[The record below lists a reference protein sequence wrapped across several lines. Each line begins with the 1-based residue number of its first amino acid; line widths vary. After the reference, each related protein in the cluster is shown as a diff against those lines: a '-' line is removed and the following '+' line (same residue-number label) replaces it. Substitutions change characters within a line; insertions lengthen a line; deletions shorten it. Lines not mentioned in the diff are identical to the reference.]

1 MTNHIELRLPY
12 HENVYVAR
20 ICGRSKR
27 YRFER
32 DFDCVR
38 RKREAAELDG
48 VLIKKGVVYHL
59 PLAAAVYEVRD
70 EENSRYYIGTRPGDP
85 ALYAVSLSRIEVLID
100 HDPDI
105 DEVIGSKIEDFKQ
118 SAGKGRNVC
127 KKDSKSRSRG
137 SDKALESTL
146 YALKL

>member
-1 MTNHIELRLPY
+1 MTDYIEIRLPY

-59 PLAAAVYEVRD
+59 PLVAAVYEVRD
-70 EENSRYYIGTRPGDP
+70 EQNTRYYLGTRPGDP
-85 ALYAVSLSRIEVLID
+85 ALYAVSLSRIEALID
-100 HDPDI
+100 RDPDI
-105 DEVIGSKIEDFKQ
+105 DEVIGSKIEHFKH
-118 SAGKGRNVC
+118 SAVQKQEPEGAART
-127 KKDSKSRSRG
+127 RG
-137 SDKALESTL
+137 NEEVVEI
-146 YALKL
+146 